1 MTKSEGF
8 LLATTRSVKSLL
20 CSTPWLTLHSRYL
33 RRLRVRMYLDSV
45 TSYNWFQH
53 CPRYSRN
60 HLFGRIYGHSIRFV
74 LWIERGWYHTKSPIK
89 KVYSSLIRSYI
100 LKIANQNNNLPIT
113 MIIDDPTTNY
123 CRSVEDICIA
133 MITRFNRL
141 MFVFKDL
148 DGNIMQLNN
157 EFKLESTI
165 EDRVENEG
173 EGNPNLMSVNQFSMI
188 EVF

>member
-1 MTKSEGF
+1 MFSISTKDLSFGCFWIQSPHTIDLTNAPDIREILGLERRAVILSASF
-8 LLATTRSVKSLL
+8 YVSNVIDITRNRQVI
-20 CSTPWLTLHSRYL
+20 
-33 RRLRVRMYLDSV
+33 
-45 TSYNWFQH
+45 Q
-53 CPRYSRN
+53 
-60 HLFGRIYGHSIRFV
+60 
-74 LWIERGWYHTKSPIK
+74 
-89 KVYSSLIRSYI
+89 VYSSLVWSFD
-100 LKIANQNNNLPIT
+100 LKIANQNNNLLNT
-113 MIIDDPTTNY
+113 MIINDLTTIY

>member
-1 MTKSEGF
+1 
-8 LLATTRSVKSLL
+8 
-20 CSTPWLTLHSRYL
+20 
-33 RRLRVRMYLDSV
+33 
-45 TSYNWFQH
+45 
-53 CPRYSRN
+53 
-60 HLFGRIYGHSIRFV
+60 
-74 LWIERGWYHTKSPIK
+74 
-89 KVYSSLIRSYI
+89 
-100 LKIANQNNNLPIT
+100 
-113 MIIDDPTTNY
+113 MIINDLTTIY

>member
-1 MTKSEGF
+1 
-8 LLATTRSVKSLL
+8 
-20 CSTPWLTLHSRYL
+20 
-33 RRLRVRMYLDSV
+33 
-45 TSYNWFQH
+45 
-53 CPRYSRN
+53 
-60 HLFGRIYGHSIRFV
+60 
-74 LWIERGWYHTKSPIK
+74 
-89 KVYSSLIRSYI
+89 
-100 LKIANQNNNLPIT
+100 
-113 MIIDDPTTNY
+113 MIIDDPITNY

-173 EGNPNLMSVNQFSMI
+173 EGNPTLMSVNQFSMI